1 MDLGQPTPTFSGLTE
16 IVQTV
21 GTPLVAG
28 NGMEQRNSEQGK
40 MLFEKFLRGT
50 YLSSGFEKKSTRAV
64 FIVSE
69 DAKIVVKLAWE

>member
-28 NGMEQRNSEQGK
+28 NGVEQGNSEQGK
-40 MLFEKFLRGT
+40 MLFEKFLRDT
-50 YLSSGFEKKSTRAV
+50 GFEKKSTRAV

-69 DAKIVVKLAWE
+69 DAKIVVKVAWE